1 MKKLLTIIITL
12 MVISSCTTTKEA
24 KSARAE
30 LRKDKK
36 LADQALIKNAVE
48 SRRFLVKF
56 DRIYYRYGGIIELIP
71 RANYLIVDRD
81 KAILNTAYM
90 GRQFDIKAIAAIDI
104 RGRALDYAVTDNLSK
119 GSYEIKMKVKNNG
132 SSSFDV
138 FVRISKDGSCTTSVS
153 NLKIDDVTYDGYLIP
168 LKDQP
173 SATPEEVNPI

>member
-12 MVISSCTTTKEA
+12 VLISSCTTTKEA

-36 LADQALIKNAVE
+36 LADQALVKNAVE

-56 DRIYYRYGGIIELIP
+56 DRIYYRFGGIIELIP

-81 KAILNTAYM
+81 QAILNTAYI

-104 RGRALDYAVTDNLSK
+104 RGKALNYAVTDNLSK

-138 FVRISKDGSCTTSVS
+138 FVRISKDGACTISVS
-153 NLKIDDVTYDGYLIP
+153 NLKIDDVTYDGYLVP

-173 SATPEEVNPI
+173 TATPEDVNPI

>member
-1 MKKLLTIIITL
+1 ML
-12 MVISSCTTTKEA
+12 ISSCTTTKEA

-36 LADQALIKNAVE
+36 LADQALVKNAVE

-56 DRIYYRYGGIIELIP
+56 DRIYYRFGGIIELIP

-81 KAILNTAYM
+81 QAILNTAYI

-104 RGRALDYAVTDNLSK
+104 RGKALNYAVTDNLSK

-138 FVRISKDGSCTTSVS
+138 FVRISKDGACTISVS
-153 NLKIDDVTYDGYLIP
+153 NLKIDDVTYDGYLVP

-173 SATPEEVNPI
+173 TATPEDVNPI